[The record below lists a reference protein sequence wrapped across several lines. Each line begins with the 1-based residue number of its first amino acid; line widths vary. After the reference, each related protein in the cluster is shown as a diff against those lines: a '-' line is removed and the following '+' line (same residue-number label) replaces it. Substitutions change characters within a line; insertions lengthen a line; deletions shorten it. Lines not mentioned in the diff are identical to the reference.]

1 MPSKAK
7 SVAGFEKHRPRQS
20 GFTGK
25 IRPQR
30 LRRAAQTLQ
39 WRFRRRGQG
48 NLRNEHRFREIL
60 QKGAKSGKNR
70 VKSLPPTSDGALV
83 RMRPALL
90 FSGKGLFDLGS
101 GMLLEGEHELLED
114 GERLPADAATEALH
128 EERTLLSEKNA
139 ASLAEAVETK
149 RAFAEK
155 TGLGQGK
162 IFVVFWYN
170 SNGFSR

>member
-1 MPSKAK
+1 
-7 SVAGFEKHRPRQS
+7 
-20 GFTGK
+20 
-25 IRPQR
+25 
-30 LRRAAQTLQ
+30 
-39 WRFRRRGQG
+39 
-48 NLRNEHRFREIL
+48 
-60 QKGAKSGKNR
+60 
-70 VKSLPPTSDGALV
+70 
-83 RMRPALL
+83 MRPALL

-101 GMLLEGEHELLED
+101 GMLLEGEHELIED